1 MERIWQEKKCYFP
14 TLNLLRPNILT
25 MEIHLNDRIAKVNI
39 LDFDGT
45 YLKAEVDG
53 KIYELDY
60 ARIGG
65 GTYSFIFEGKAF
77 ELEVSKTS
85 KSKVFEILNSCHI
98 FKTEI
103 VDAEARY
110 QKNRSQSDADSDET
124 TISSPMPGKVVKI
137 PVKAGDKVKAG
148 QILIIVSAMK
158 MESEYKTKIDGIVKE
173 VLVSE
178 EDTIDGDQVLIV
190 LD

>member
-1 MERIWQEKKCYFP
+1 
-14 TLNLLRPNILT
+14 
-25 MEIHLNDRIAKVNI
+25 MEIHLNDRIAEVNI

-53 KIYELDY
+53 KIYDLDY
-60 ARIGG
+60 VRIGE
-65 GTYSFIFEGKAF
+65 GTYSFIFEGKAI

-85 KSKVFEILNSCHI
+85 KPKVFEIFNSCHI
-98 FKTEI
+98 FKTEV

-110 QKNRSQSDADSDET
+110 QKNRCQSDVDSDET

-137 PVKAGDKVKAG
+137 QVKAGDKVKAG
-148 QILIIVSAMK
+148 QILIIISAMK
-158 MESEYKTKIDGIVKE
+158 MESEYKAKKDGVVKE
-173 VLVSE
+173 ILVSE

-190 LD
+190 LE

>member
-1 MERIWQEKKCYFP
+1 
-14 TLNLLRPNILT
+14 
-25 MEIHLNDRIAKVNI
+25 MEIHLNDRVAEVNI

-53 KIYELDY
+53 KIYDLDY

-65 GTYSFIFEGKAF
+65 GSYSIIFEGKAL
-77 ELEVSKTS
+77 ELEVSKTA
-85 KSKVFEILNSCHI
+85 KPKVFEINTSCHI
-98 FKTEI
+98 FKTEV

-110 QKNRSQSDADSDET
+110 QKNRSRSDLDTDEN

-137 PVKAGDKVKAG
+137 PVQSGEKVKAG
-148 QILIIVSAMK
+148 QTLIIVSAMK
-158 MESEYKTKIDGIVKE
+158 MESEYKAKKDGVVKE
-173 VLVSE
+173 ILVSE

-190 LD
+190 LN